1 MIQQYYVKEKV
12 DAGHSL
18 DLRVKNWDGWVL
30 IPSNVRLLAYSY
42 VLIGCFSRNIP
53 M

>member
-18 DLRVKNWDGWVL
+18 GLRVKDWDGWFKY
-30 IPSNVRLLAYSY
+30 RRMYD
-42 VLIGCFSRNIP
+42 C
-53 M
+53 